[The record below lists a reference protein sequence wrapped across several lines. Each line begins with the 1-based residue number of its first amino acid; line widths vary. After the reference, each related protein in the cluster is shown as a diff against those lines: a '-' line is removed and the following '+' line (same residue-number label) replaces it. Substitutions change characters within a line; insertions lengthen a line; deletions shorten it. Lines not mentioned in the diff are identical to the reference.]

1 MNPMLVLFLGLVGL
15 TFAAFGGLPEVAAFD
30 WSPDGNQFLLI
41 SEGFI
46 YAGSDPSLREL
57 TLVYDGLYA
66 EYLRFAT
73 PEWFVFSGPWED
85 GFALWR
91 GFLGGEDPEL
101 LYRAP
106 QPILWPTVSPDGT
119 KVAFVLGLENIVV
132 LDLVE
137 EKAQVVV
144 SGTWPKATP
153 EFTPNG
159 WALLFC
165 GLWPP
170 EEEGS
175 WELFYC
181 DLRSRDLIQLTSDD
195 FFDWY
200 PRISPDGNWIAFV
213 SNRGG
218 FADIWILS
226 LLGGPAFPLT
236 QDPWFDAFPAW
247 APDGTQVGYL
257 SFRLEGW
264 VFLRAGAY

>member
-1 MNPMLVLFLGLVGL
+1 MKVMLILLLGLVSL
-15 TFAAFGGLPEVAAFD
+15 SCTVFGGLPEVSAFD
-30 WSPDGNQFLLI
+30 WSPDGSKFLFI
-41 SEGFI
+41 SGGSIYLSLDPNLQELSPIYEGMH
-46 YAGSDPSLREL
+46 
-57 TLVYDGLYA
+57 A

-73 PEWFVFSGPWED
+73 SEWFVFSGPWED

-91 GFLGGEDPEL
+91 GFLGGKEPEL

-106 QPILWPTVSPDGT
+106 QPILWPTVSADGT
-119 KVAFVLGLENIVV
+119 KVAFVLGWESIVV
-132 LDLVE
+132 LDLLE

-144 SGTWPKATP
+144 SGAWPKAAP

-170 EEEGS
+170 EGEGS
-175 WELFYC
+175 WEIFYF
-181 DLRSRDLIQLTSDD
+181 DLRSRDLIQLTSDG

-200 PRISPDGNWIAFV
+200 PRISPDGSWIAFV

-218 FADIWILS
+218 SADIWILP

-236 QDPWFDAFPAW
+236 QDPWLDAFPAW

>member
-1 MNPMLVLFLGLVGL
+1 METMLVLLLGLAGL
-15 TFAAFGGLPEVAAFD
+15 AFSALAGLPEVLAFD
-30 WSPDGNQFLLI
+30 WSPDGSQFLLVSGGSI
-41 SEGFI
+41 YLSSDPNLQDLSPL
-46 YAGSDPSLREL
+46 YAGLH
-57 TLVYDGLYA
+57 A

-91 GFLGGEDPEL
+91 GFVSGKEPEL

-106 QPILWPTVSPDGT
+106 QPILWPTVSADGT
-119 KVAFVLGLENIVV
+119 KVAFVLGLESIVV
-132 LDLVE
+132 LELVE

-144 SGTWPKATP
+144 GGAWPKAGP

-170 EEEGS
+170 EGGGS
-175 WELFYC
+175 WELFYF
-181 DLRSRDLIQLTSDD
+181 DLRSRDLIQLTSDE
-195 FFDWY
+195 FFDWC
-200 PRISPDGNWIAFV
+200 PRISPDGTWIAFV

-218 FADIWILS
+218 SADIWILS

-236 QDPWFDAFPAW
+236 QDPWLDAFPAW

-257 SFRLEGW
+257 SFRPEGW